1 MALQIPDS
9 LSKALKDLG
18 WTSDS
23 YYYDYKAGF
32 RHQDYTIDEKG
43 FWIELKLSSNL
54 NMAPALDCEIIEH
67 GNSGTLFY
75 GYLETGDDLIAIM
88 KLLYIF
94 RDDKTVQ
101 RYLDATEIIQELK
114 PTIVN

>member
-1 MALQIPDS
+1 MALSISDS

-18 WTSDS
+18 WTSEG
-23 YYYDYKAGF
+23 YYYDSMASF

-43 FWIELKLSSNL
+43 FWMELKLSANL
-54 NMAPALDCEIIEH
+54 RMAPAVDCEIIEH
-67 GNSGTLFY
+67 SDHGGRLFY
-75 GYLETGDDLIAIM
+75 GYLETGEDLIDIM

-101 RYLDATEIIQELK
+101 KYLS
-114 PTIVN
+114 